1 MPFVAATD
9 ITLIQVVRMCA
20 VTAQAWG
27 GWNDFGYDEREFAD
41 YGKLTDFRS

>member
-27 GWNDFGYDEREFAD
+27 GWNNFGYDAREFAD